1 MYNLL
6 NIDYTIFEYDIETDF
21 LTYSLLNEEYNDD
34 IDVKI
39 IQKYNRS
46 KKQYEIIHPRFEIK
60 SKSTLKKK
68 IMKFSKFIKKPLL
81 FFKNDRKR
89 SMWFKDSPTTRFKD
103 AQKRF
108 ENTPSILIVFVR
120 NDTYN
125 SNIYGEGVFY
135 QRGNNKVNNRIDDIE
150 IKKSIQ
156 SMDEQIFYRGYEY
169 NLDSVILGD
178 VGETVQYN
186 PYHNIAGITCKKTRY
201 VYNGWTRISMDPAM
215 VNAKIARDIPCE
227 LMNHDWNMK
236 DDVDYYLDT
245 NNCQLALITEKTRNM
260 ELTFNFSKGYRTL
273 IYVRKSNTKSKSSTS
288 VSISPLSQNQMSS
301 DISSSKKNT
310 IIITERNI
318 DLLNLIIGETSKI
331 DKVKVILHDIK
342 ITHDILDILKFLEPS
357 MITHFIIK
365 NKGEYDVNDKDVLFE
380 LLFMIEHMTN
390 IKLLDLSGFDIDD
403 SVYSY
408 YDDIDNSTL
417 YTTTFVKLFKSILLH
432 SKKLKYLNFANNTIS
447 AKSYNEIFRL
457 GNTKTKPNTTN
468 AVMMITER
476 RIKFNT
482 SNCSTK
488 SIDTL
493 KKYNS
498 PIQFYTYRPL
508 MNYKNPDVDK
518 QIKSIIQ

>member
-1 MYNLL
+1 
-6 NIDYTIFEYDIETDF
+6 
-21 LTYSLLNEEYNDD
+21 
-34 IDVKI
+34 
-39 IQKYNRS
+39 
-46 KKQYEIIHPRFEIK
+46 
-60 SKSTLKKK
+60 
-68 IMKFSKFIKKPLL
+68 
-81 FFKNDRKR
+81 
-89 SMWFKDSPTTRFKD
+89 
-103 AQKRF
+103 
-108 ENTPSILIVFVR
+108 
-120 NDTYN
+120 
-125 SNIYGEGVFY
+125 
-135 QRGNNKVNNRIDDIE
+135 
-150 IKKSIQ
+150 
-156 SMDEQIFYRGYEY
+156 
-169 NLDSVILGD
+169 
-178 VGETVQYN
+178 
-186 PYHNIAGITCKKTRY
+186 
-201 VYNGWTRISMDPAM
+201 
-215 VNAKIARDIPCE
+215 
-227 LMNHDWNMK
+227 
-236 DDVDYYLDT
+236 
-245 NNCQLALITEKTRNM
+245 
-260 ELTFNFSKGYRTL
+260 
-273 IYVRKSNTKSKSSTS
+273 

-318 DLLNLIIGETSKI
+318 DRLNLIIGETSKI

-498 PIQFYTYRPL
+498 PI
-508 MNYKNPDVDK
+508 
-518 QIKSIIQ
+518 

>member
-1 MYNLL
+1 
-6 NIDYTIFEYDIETDF
+6 
-21 LTYSLLNEEYNDD
+21 
-34 IDVKI
+34 
-39 IQKYNRS
+39 
-46 KKQYEIIHPRFEIK
+46 
-60 SKSTLKKK
+60 
-68 IMKFSKFIKKPLL
+68 
-81 FFKNDRKR
+81 
-89 SMWFKDSPTTRFKD
+89 
-103 AQKRF
+103 
-108 ENTPSILIVFVR
+108 
-120 NDTYN
+120 
-125 SNIYGEGVFY
+125 
-135 QRGNNKVNNRIDDIE
+135 
-150 IKKSIQ
+150 
-156 SMDEQIFYRGYEY
+156 
-169 NLDSVILGD
+169 
-178 VGETVQYN
+178 
-186 PYHNIAGITCKKTRY
+186 
-201 VYNGWTRISMDPAM
+201 
-215 VNAKIARDIPCE
+215 
-227 LMNHDWNMK
+227 
-236 DDVDYYLDT
+236 
-245 NNCQLALITEKTRNM
+245 M

-273 IYVRKSNTKSKSSTS
+273 IYVRKSNTKSMSSTS

-318 DLLNLIIGETSKI
+318 DRLNLIIGETSKI

-498 PIQFYTYRPL
+498 PI
-508 MNYKNPDVDK
+508 
-518 QIKSIIQ
+518 

>member
-1 MYNLL
+1 M
-6 NIDYTIFEYDIETDF
+6 
-21 LTYSLLNEEYNDD
+21 
-34 IDVKI
+34 
-39 IQKYNRS
+39 
-46 KKQYEIIHPRFEIK
+46 
-60 SKSTLKKK
+60 
-68 IMKFSKFIKKPLL
+68 
-81 FFKNDRKR
+81 
-89 SMWFKDSPTTRFKD
+89 
-103 AQKRF
+103 
-108 ENTPSILIVFVR
+108 
-120 NDTYN
+120 
-125 SNIYGEGVFY
+125 
-135 QRGNNKVNNRIDDIE
+135 
-150 IKKSIQ
+150 
-156 SMDEQIFYRGYEY
+156 
-169 NLDSVILGD
+169 
-178 VGETVQYN
+178 
-186 PYHNIAGITCKKTRY
+186 
-201 VYNGWTRISMDPAM
+201 
-215 VNAKIARDIPCE
+215 
-227 LMNHDWNMK
+227 
-236 DDVDYYLDT
+236 
-245 NNCQLALITEKTRNM
+245 ALITEKTRNM

-301 DISSSKKNT
+301 DISSSKNNT

-318 DLLNLIIGETSKI
+318 DRLNLIIGETSKI

-498 PIQFYTYRPL
+498 PI
-508 MNYKNPDVDK
+508 
-518 QIKSIIQ
+518 